1 MTSPIRYRSFQ
12 CASLQYCAIAAAIAV
27 ALGALP
33 VRAAE
38 SRRPV
43 GSVAALVKLLESGR
57 LPAERR
63 GAVVELICSRGNA
76 DDLAFVLDTTVGDDF
91 DVATRLNILE
101 LLTDA
106 AVTRKV
112 KPAGDLNSVVRLLA
126 PSIDPKLR
134 RAAVRLAAVWKIPTA
149 AEPLRSIA
157 GDARADEAL
166 RVAAIDGL
174 ALSTDKAGREALA
187 RLVADDASAEVRF
200 RSAAALVKLDPTGS
214 VEIAANTLARATAD
228 DDVGPLIDA
237 FLTRKGGADR
247 LAKALATAKPTTDA
261 AKVALR
267 YVYSVGRSDAELSR
281 VLGEAAGIAG
291 DPKKPT
297 PAELKQIL
305 AEVAEQ
311 GDAARGERIFRR
323 ADLSCMKCHALGR
336 AGGQIGPDLSAVGS
350 ISPPDYVANSIL
362 DPNLAIKEQFVTRI
376 ITTADGESFTGIVVD
391 RDDVRVNLRDAAGK
405 IVTIPKA
412 DIEDE
417 EEGKSLMP
425 QGLTKFLTRAELVD
439 LVRFISELG
448 RPGAYALRTTPTI
461 QRWRVLKADK
471 PELAE
476 AATNVETFRQSVLG
490 ASADA
495 WKPAYGTARG
505 TLPTAEFGSAGD
517 RIYLQ
522 GEVTAVEAGEV
533 QVTVTSDTPAAFWF
547 DAEPFPPGGSPPMV
561 RLSKG
566 RHKITVL
573 VTVPAE
579 GDGSL
584 KVELVKPAGS
594 KAQFDVV
601 GGS

>member
-1 MTSPIRYRSFQ
+1 
-12 CASLQYCAIAAAIAV
+12 
-27 ALGALP
+27 
-33 VRAAE
+33 
-38 SRRPV
+38 
-43 GSVAALVKLLESGR
+43 
-57 LPAERR
+57 
-63 GAVVELICSRGNA
+63 
-76 DDLAFVLDTTVGDDF
+76 
-91 DVATRLNILE
+91 
-101 LLTDA
+101 
-106 AVTRKV
+106 
-112 KPAGDLNSVVRLLA
+112 
-126 PSIDPKLR
+126 
-134 RAAVRLAAVWKIPTA
+134 
-149 AEPLRSIA
+149 
-157 GDARADEAL
+157 
-166 RVAAIDGL
+166 
-174 ALSTDKAGREALA
+174 
-187 RLVADDASAEVRF
+187 
-200 RSAAALVKLDPTGS
+200 VKLDPEGS
-214 VEIAANTLARATAD
+214 AEVAAKTLARAAAD

-247 LAKALATAKPTTDA
+247 LAKALGAAKPTADA

-376 ITTADGESFTGIVVD
+376 FTTADGESFTGIVVD

-405 IVTIPKA
+405 IVTIAKA
-412 DIEDE
+412 DIEEE

-461 QRWRVLKADK
+461 QRWRVLTAAK
-471 PELAE
+471 PELVE

-490 ASADA
+490 APADA
-495 WKPAYGTARG
+495 WKAAYGTARG
-505 TLPTAEFGSAGD
+505 TLPTGELGRPGD
-517 RIYLQ
+517 KIYLQ

-533 QVTVTSDTPAAFWF
+533 QIVVTSDTPAAFWF
-547 DAEPFPPGGSPPMV
+547 DAEPFPAGGSPPVV

-573 VTVPAE
+573 ATVPAD
-579 GDGSL
+579 GDGSIQ
-584 KVELVKPAGS
+584 VELVKPAGS

>member
-1 MTSPIRYRSFQ
+1 MFSYRY
-12 CASLQYCAIAAAIAV
+12 ASLKFCTAAAFAIACGTAA
-27 ALGALP
+27 

-38 SRRPV
+38 TPRPV
-43 GSVAALVKLLESGR
+43 GSVAALVKLLENKR

-63 GAVVELICSRGNA
+63 GAVVEMICSRGKA
-76 DDLAFVLDTTVGDDF
+76 DDLAFVLRSTVGGEF
-91 DVATRLNILE
+91 DLATRINIVE

-112 KPAGDLNSVVRLLA
+112 KPAGDLGDVVRLLEPSVA
-126 PSIDPKLR
+126 PPLR
-134 RAAVRLAAVWKIPTA
+134 RAAVRLAAVWKVPA
-149 AEPLRSIA
+149 ADAALQAIA
-157 GDARADEAL
+157 ADARADEAL
-166 RVAAIDGL
+166 RLAAIDGL
-174 ALSTDKAGREALA
+174 ALANNQSARAALA
-187 RLVADDASAEVRF
+187 GLVADDASTGVRF
-200 RSAAALVKLDPTGS
+200 RSAAALVKLDPDGS
-214 VEIAANTLARATAD
+214 AEVAAKTLARATAD

-237 FLTRKGGADR
+237 FLIRKGGADR
-247 LAKALATAKPTTDA
+247 LAKALAGAKPTADA

-281 VLGEAAGIAG
+281 VLGEAAGIA
-291 DPKKPT
+291 DNPKPPT
-297 PAELKQIL
+297 PAELKQLL
-305 AEVAEQ
+305 AEVAEK
-311 GDAARGERIFRR
+311 GDAARGEQIFRR

-376 ITTADGESFTGIVVD
+376 FTTDDGESFTGIVID

-405 IVTIPKA
+405 VVTIPKA
-412 DIEDE
+412 DIEEE

-425 QGLTKFLTRAELVD
+425 QGLTKFLTRAELID
-439 LVRFISELG
+439 LVKFISELG
-448 RPGAYALRTTPTI
+448 RPGPYALRTVPTI
-461 QRWRVLKADK
+461 QRWRVLKSDRAD
-471 PELAE
+471 LID
-476 AATNVETFRQSVLG
+476 AATNVETFRQSILG
-490 ASADA
+490 APSDA
-495 WKPAYGTARG
+495 WKAAYGTARG
-505 TLPTAEFGSAGD
+505 TLPIGELGRPGEAF
-517 RIYLQ
+517 YLQ
-522 GEVTAVEAGEV
+522 GEVTSVEAGDV
-533 QVTVTSDTPAAFWF
+533 QVVVAPPAPASFWI
-547 DAEPFPPGGSPPMV
+547 DSEPFSTGSAAPTV

-579 GDGSL
+579 GDDSI